1 MSYPRYRVYNTRN
14 EQNTSGVIENN
25 NIVFGHAQVC
35 ATHRRETLR
44 APSADLAKNRSQ
56 STNLVDLGTS
66 NGFGTQ
72 IKEMFF
78 FFFLSKR

>member
-1 MSYPRYRVYNTRN
+1 MIMIGSQETNYVM
-14 EQNTSGVIENN
+14 
-25 NIVFGHAQVC
+25 FGHAQVC

-66 NGFGTQ
+66 NGSGTHLVNSSGAELEKQ
-72 IKEMFF
+72 NHTQECSC
-78 FFFLSKR
+78 SK